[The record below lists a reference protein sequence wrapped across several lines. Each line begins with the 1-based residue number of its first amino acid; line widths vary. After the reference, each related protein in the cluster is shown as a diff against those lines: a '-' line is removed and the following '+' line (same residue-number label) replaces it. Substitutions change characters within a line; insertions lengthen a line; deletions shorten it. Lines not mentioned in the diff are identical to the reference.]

1 MTAFIKLNYH
11 NEFYVNQFNPHDI
24 IRTVDFDDLIGIAP
38 SEVSAGQTIR
48 VQEPVAGLRGMAEVV
63 TVDYS
68 SRTLCVA
75 VRWDNNGEVAS

>member
-1 MTAFIKLNYH
+1 MTAFIKLSYT

-24 IRTVDFDDLIGIAP
+24 IRTVDFDNLIGIAP
-38 SEVSAGQTIR
+38 AEVSAGQTIQVR
-48 VQEPVAGLRGMAEVV
+48 EPLAGLRGKAEVV

-75 VRWDNNGEVAS
+75 VKWDGEEVA